1 MELVRTNQELHAWRS
16 ASGGHAF
23 VPTMGALHEGH
34 LALIRHGVD
43 QSSRRAMAGGC
54 IVSIFVNPTQFNEFD
69 DFEAY
74 PQNLDRDLELCR
86 RAGAACVYAP
96 GTEEVYPPDQTPRT
110 PTLPDVAHQPR
121 LEDAIRPGHFTGV
134 CTVLVRL
141 FDLVRPRVAIFGEKD
156 WQQLQ
161 VTRALVRQEGLDIEI
176 AGLPTVRGADAVALS
191 SRNSRLQSE
200 AREEARALPAA
211 LQAGA
216 GEPTPA
222 TAEAA
227 MLRVLREAG
236 LEVEYA
242 VVRDATTLLAPT
254 TPGPYR
260 ALIAVR
266 LAGVHL
272 LDNAPWPADGQ

>member
-1 MELVRTNQELHAWRS
+1 
-16 ASGGHAF
+16 
-23 VPTMGALHEGH
+23 
-34 LALIRHGVD
+34 
-43 QSSRRAMAGGC
+43 
-54 IVSIFVNPTQFNEFD
+54 
-69 DFEAY
+69 
-74 PQNLDRDLELCR
+74 
-86 RAGAACVYAP
+86 
-96 GTEEVYPPDQTPRT
+96 
-110 PTLPDVAHQPR
+110 
-121 LEDAIRPGHFTGV
+121 
-134 CTVLVRL
+134 
-141 FDLVRPRVAIFGEKD
+141 
-156 WQQLQ
+156 

-200 AREEARALPAA
+200 AREKARALPAA